1 MEQPHATVVLE
12 IFSGRPDPAWRLDV
26 FQLAELRRRLKAL
39 RDAGERTL
47 PPEPGLGY
55 RGLHVAMETGAR
67 GEIVAVRQ
75 GRVAFQSRI
84 LIDRDR
90 KLERWL
96 LDTAPVMLE
105 PALLHAIKETL

>member
-12 IFSGRPDPAWRLDV
+12 IFSGRPDPSWPLTV
-26 FQLAELRRRLKAL
+26 FELTELRARLKAM
-39 RDAGERTL
+39 RPTAERTL

-55 RGLHVAMETGAR
+55 RGLHVAIQTGAR
-67 GEIVAVRQ
+67 GEIIAVRN
-75 GRVAFQSRI
+75 GRVAFEGRI
-84 LIDRDR
+84 LLDRNR

-105 PALLHAIKETL
+105 PALLHSIKETL

>member
-12 IFSGRPDPAWRLDV
+12 IFSGRPDPAWPLDV
-26 FQLAELRRRLKAL
+26 FQLAELRQRLEAL
-39 RDAGERTL
+39 RDSAEHRL

-55 RGLHVAMETGAR
+55 RGLHVAIATGAH

-75 GRVAFQSRI
+75 GRVAHQGRI
-84 LIDRDR
+84 LVDRAR

-96 LDTAPVMLE
+96 LDTAPVLLE
-105 PALLHAIKETL
+105 PALLHSIKESL

>member
-12 IFSGRPDPAWRLDV
+12 IFSGRPDPTWPLNV
-26 FQLAELRRRLKAL
+26 FQLAELRERLAAL
-39 RDAGERTL
+39 RDAGEHRL

-55 RGLHVAMETGAR
+55 RGLHVSIETGGH

-75 GRVAFQSRI
+75 GRVAFQGRI
-84 LIDRDR
+84 LVDRFR

-105 PALLHAIKETL
+105 PALLHSIKESL

>member
-12 IFSGRPDPAWRLDV
+12 IFSGRPDPSWRLDV
-26 FQLAELRRRLKAL
+26 FQLAELRQRLKAL
-39 RDAGERTL
+39 RDGGEHAL

-55 RGLHVAMETGAR
+55 RGLHVAIETGAH

-75 GRVAFQSRI
+75 GRVAFQGRI
-84 LIDRDR
+84 LIDPNR

-105 PALLHAIKETL
+105 PALLHSIKETL

>member
-12 IFSGRPDPAWRLDV
+12 IFSGRPDPSWPLNV
-26 FQLAELRRRLKAL
+26 FQLAELRQRLKPM
-39 RDAGERTL
+39 RDTGERTL

-55 RGLHVAMETGAR
+55 RGLHVAIETGAH
-67 GEIVAVRQ
+67 GEMVTVRQ
-75 GRVAFQSRI
+75 GRVAFEGRI
-84 LIDRDR
+84 LLDRSR

-105 PALLHAIKETL
+105 PALLHSIKETL